1 MDSEPEVLRSNN
13 EVTKAMNDTAGSAEL
28 FVNIVEGRRSLRE
41 FKPDPVSRQIIES
54 VFGVAQRA
62 PSNCNTQPWFVHIVT
77 GDTLEALRTELPAK
91 FAAGEVALDFPYDGQ
106 YQGVYKD
113 RQYASATALY
123 DALGIAREQKTE
135 RNAWFMRNFGFFD
148 APAVAFFT
156 LPTGF
161 GLREAC
167 DLGMFAQTVML
178 GLTAHGLGS
187 CPQTSL
193 AFLAN
198 VIRPTLGLGDHE
210 QLMFGMS
217 FGYPTEA
224 AVNDVRTERAAIED
238 VLTFHC

>member
-1 MDSEPEVLRSNN
+1 
-13 EVTKAMNDTAGSAEL
+13 MNVANPTQVFLDVVSR
-28 FVNIVEGRRSLRE
+28 RRSMRD
-41 FKPDPVSRQIIES
+41 FKSDPVPREIIES
-54 VFGVAQRA
+54 VFGNAQRA
-62 PSNCNTQPWFVHIVT
+62 PSNCNTPPWFVHVVT
-77 GDTLEALRTELPAK
+77 GETLEQLRQELPAK
-91 FAAGEVALDFPYDGQ
+91 FAAGEIELDFPYDGQ
-106 YQGVYKD
+106 YEGVYKE

-123 DALGIAREQKTE
+123 DSLGIARDQKAE
-135 RNAWFMRNFGFFD
+135 RNAWFMRNFSFFD

-187 CPQTSL
+187 CPQTAL

-198 VIRPTLGLGDHE
+198 VIRPALSLGDHE

-217 FGYPTEA
+217 FGFPTDT
-224 AVNDVRTERAAIED
+224 AVNEVTTERASLGD
-238 VLTFHC
+238 VVTFHC

>member
-1 MDSEPEVLRSNN
+1 MNPMTANTSESE
-13 EVTKAMNDTAGSAEL
+13 DAGAL
-28 FVNIVEGRRSLRE
+28 FLDIVARRRSMRD
-41 FKPDPVSRQIIES
+41 FKPDPVPSEIIES
-54 VFGVAQRA
+54 VFGGAQRA
-62 PSNCNTQPWFVHIVT
+62 PSNCNTQPWFVHVVT
-77 GDTLEALRTELPAK
+77 GEKLERLRAELPAK
-91 FAAGEVALDFPYDGQ
+91 FAAGEIALDFPYDGQ
-106 YQGVYKD
+106 YEGVYKD

-123 DALGIAREQKTE
+123 DSLGIAREQKAE
-135 RNAWFMRNFGFFD
+135 RNAWFMRNFSFFD

-187 CPQTSL
+187 CPQTAL

-217 FGYPTEA
+217 FGFPTDT
-224 AVNDVRTERAAIED
+224 AVNEVRTDRATLKD
-238 VLTFHC
+238 VVTFHS

>member
-1 MDSEPEVLRSNN
+1 
-13 EVTKAMNDTAGSAEL
+13 MNDSVSSGEL
-28 FVNIVEGRRSLRE
+28 FLNIVSCRRSIRD
-41 FKPDPVSRQIIES
+41 FKPDSVPQDIIAS
-54 VFGVAQRA
+54 VFGGAQRA
-62 PSNCNTQPWFVHIVT
+62 PSNCNTQPWFVHVVT
-77 GDTLEALRTELPAK
+77 GETLEQLKAELPAK
-91 FAAGEVALDFPYDGQ
+91 FAAGEIALDFPYDGQ
-106 YQGVYKD
+106 YEGVYRD

-123 DALGIAREQKTE
+123 DSLGIAREQKAE
-135 RNAWFMRNFGFFD
+135 RNAWFMRNFSFFD

-193 AFLAN
+193 AFLSN
-198 VIRPTLGLGDHE
+198 VIRPTLGLGNHE

-224 AVNDVRTERAAIED
+224 AVNEVRTDRAALED
-238 VLTFHC
+238 VVTFHS

>member
-1 MDSEPEVLRSNN
+1 MTANTSESE
-13 EVTKAMNDTAGSAEL
+13 DTGAL
-28 FVNIVEGRRSLRE
+28 FLDIVARRRSMRD
-41 FKPDPVSRQIIES
+41 FKPDPVPTEIIES
-54 VFGVAQRA
+54 VFGGAQRA
-62 PSNCNTQPWFVHIVT
+62 PSNCNTQPWFVHVVT
-77 GDTLEALRTELPAK
+77 GETLERLRAELPAK
-91 FAAGEVALDFPYDGQ
+91 FAAGEIALDFPYDGQ
-106 YQGVYKD
+106 YEGVYKD

-123 DALGIAREQKTE
+123 DSLGIAREQKAE
-135 RNAWFMRNFGFFD
+135 RNAWFMRNFSFFD
-148 APAVAFFT
+148 APAVDFFT

-187 CPQTSL
+187 CPQTAL

-217 FGYPTEA
+217 FGFPTDT
-224 AVNDVRTERAAIED
+224 AVNEVRTDRAALKD
-238 VLTFHC
+238 VVTFHS

>member
-1 MDSEPEVLRSNN
+1 LKM
-13 EVTKAMNDTAGSAEL
+13 ADTMETINTFLS
-28 FVNIVEGRRSLRE
+28 VVESRRSMRD
-41 FKPDPVSRQIIES
+41 FKSDPVPES
-54 VFGVAQRA
+54 VIEAVFGAAQRA
-62 PSNCNTQPWFVHIVT
+62 PSNCNTQPWFVHVVT
-77 GDTLEALRTELPAK
+77 GGTLEKLRSELPAK

-106 YQGVYKD
+106 YEGVYKE
-113 RQYASATALY
+113 RQYASAAALY
-123 DALGIAREQKTE
+123 DSLGIAREQKAE
-135 RNAWFMRNFGFFD
+135 RNAWFMRNFSFFD

-167 DLGMFAQTVML
+167 DLGMYAQTVML

-198 VIRPTLGLGDHE
+198 VLRPALSLGDNE

-217 FGYPTEA
+217 LGYPSES
-224 AVNDVRTERAAIED
+224 AVNEVRTDRAPLEE
-238 VLTFHC
+238 VVTFHR

>member
-1 MDSEPEVLRSNN
+1 
-13 EVTKAMNDTAGSAEL
+13 MNDSVSSGEL
-28 FVNIVEGRRSLRE
+28 FLNIVSSRRSMRD
-41 FKPDPVSRQIIES
+41 FKPDPVPKDIIAS
-54 VFGVAQRA
+54 VFGGAQRA
-62 PSNCNTQPWFVHIVT
+62 PSNCNTQPWFVHVVM
-77 GDTLEALRTELPAK
+77 GETLEQLRVELPAK
-91 FAAGEVALDFPYDGQ
+91 FAAGEIALDFPYDGQ
-106 YQGVYKD
+106 YEGVYRD

-123 DALGIAREQKTE
+123 DSLGIAREQKAE
-135 RNAWFMRNFGFFD
+135 RNAWFMRNFSFFD

-198 VIRPTLGLGDHE
+198 VIRPALGLGDHE
-210 QLMFGMS
+210 QLLFGMS

-224 AVNDVRTERAAIED
+224 AVNEVSTDRAALED
-238 VLTFHC
+238 VVTFHS

>member
-1 MDSEPEVLRSNN
+1 MTAN
-13 EVTKAMNDTAGSAEL
+13 TNDGDDTGAL
-28 FVNIVEGRRSLRE
+28 FLDIVARRRSMRD
-41 FKPDPVSRQIIES
+41 FKPDPVPTEIIES
-54 VFGVAQRA
+54 VCGGAQRA
-62 PSNCNTQPWFVHIVT
+62 PSNCNTQPWFVHVVT
-77 GDTLEALRTELPAK
+77 GETLEQLRTELPAK
-91 FAAGEVALDFPYDGQ
+91 FAAGEIALDFPYDGQ
-106 YQGVYKD
+106 YEGVYKD

-123 DALGIAREQKTE
+123 DSLGIAREQKAE
-135 RNAWFMRNFGFFD
+135 RNAWFMRNFSFFD

-187 CPQTSL
+187 CPQTAL

-224 AVNDVRTERAAIED
+224 AVNEVSTDRAALAD
-238 VLTFHC
+238 VVTFHS

>member
-1 MDSEPEVLRSNN
+1 MTVNTSESEDIG
-13 EVTKAMNDTAGSAEL
+13 AL
-28 FVNIVEGRRSLRE
+28 FLDIVARRRSMRD
-41 FKPDPVSRQIIES
+41 FKPDPVPGEIIES
-54 VFGVAQRA
+54 VFGSAQRA
-62 PSNCNTQPWFVHIVT
+62 PSNCNTQPWFVHVVT
-77 GDTLEALRTELPAK
+77 GETLEKLRVELPAK
-91 FAAGEVALDFPYDGQ
+91 FAAGEIALDFPYDGQ
-106 YQGVYKD
+106 YEGVYKD

-123 DALGIAREQKTE
+123 DSLGIAREQKAE
-135 RNAWFMRNFGFFD
+135 RNAWFMRNFSFFD

-187 CPQTSL
+187 CPQTAL

-217 FGYPTEA
+217 FGFPTDA
-224 AVNDVRTERAAIED
+224 AVNEVRTDRAALKD
-238 VLTFHC
+238 VVTVHS

>member
-1 MDSEPEVLRSNN
+1 MTTNGSVSSGEPFLN
-13 EVTKAMNDTAGSAEL
+13 
-28 FVNIVEGRRSLRE
+28 FVSSRRSMRD
-41 FKPDPVSRQIIES
+41 FKPEPVPRDIIES
-54 VFGVAQRA
+54 VFGGAQRA
-62 PSNCNTQPWFVHIVT
+62 LSNCNTQPWFVHVVT
-77 GDTLEALRTELPAK
+77 GETLERLRAELPAK
-91 FAAGEVALDFPYDGQ
+91 FAVGEIALDFPYDGQ
-106 YQGVYKD
+106 YEGVYKD

-123 DALGIAREQKTE
+123 DSLGIAREQKDE
-135 RNAWFMRNFGFFD
+135 RNAWFMRNFSFFD

-187 CPQTSL
+187 CSQTAL

-198 VIRPTLGLGDHE
+198 VIRPTLGLGDNE

-217 FGYPTEA
+217 FGYPTDT
-224 AVNDVRTERAAIED
+224 AVNEVRTERAALED
-238 VLTFHC
+238 VVTFHS